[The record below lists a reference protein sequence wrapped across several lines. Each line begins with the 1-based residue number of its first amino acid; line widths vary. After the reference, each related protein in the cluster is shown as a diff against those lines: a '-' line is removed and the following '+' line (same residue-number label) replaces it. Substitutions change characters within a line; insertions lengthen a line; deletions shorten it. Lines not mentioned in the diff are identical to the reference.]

1 MVVNTAEEWT
11 ITNSTTLAHP
21 FHIHLNP
28 FYIQEFYD
36 PQGGLPDPR
45 HRWQDTIIIPPAG
58 KGKDGKVENGKVV
71 IRHRFP
77 EIVDKFVIHCHI
89 LGHEDRGMMQVVEVV
104 ANEESCN
111 AAACE

>member
-1 MVVNTAEEWT
+1 VIWA
-11 ITNSTTLAHP
+11 

-28 FYIQEFYD
+28 FFVKEFYD
-36 PQGGLPDPR
+36 PQGGLPDPGR
-45 HRWQDTIIIPPAG
+45 RWQDTIIIPPASA
-58 KGKDGKVENGKVV
+58 DGQTPGHVV

-104 ANEESCN
+104 AKAEDCS
-111 AAACE
+111 AAICE